1 MRVELYLKMF
11 FFSRWRYSIL
21 KGPSHN
27 ANDAMVD
34 LVINENKIETRFKT
48 HKYTGKVGNHYQ
60 ISFRSAFFKK
70 TVMYIR

>member
-34 LVINENKIETRFKT
+34 LVINENKIETRSTLARLVIIIKFHLEVHFLKRQLCT
-48 HKYTGKVGNHYQ
+48 LDD
-60 ISFRSAFFKK
+60 
-70 TVMYIR
+70 

>member
-21 KGPSHN
+21 KGPCHN

-34 LVINENKIETRFKT
+34 LVINENKIKT
-48 HKYTGKVGNHYQ
+48 HFKIYKYTG
-60 ISFRSAFFKK
+60 
-70 TVMYIR
+70 

>member
-21 KGPSHN
+21 NGPSHN

-34 LVINENKIETRFKT
+34 LVINEN
-48 HKYTGKVGNHYQ
+48 
-60 ISFRSAFFKK
+60 
-70 TVMYIR
+70 